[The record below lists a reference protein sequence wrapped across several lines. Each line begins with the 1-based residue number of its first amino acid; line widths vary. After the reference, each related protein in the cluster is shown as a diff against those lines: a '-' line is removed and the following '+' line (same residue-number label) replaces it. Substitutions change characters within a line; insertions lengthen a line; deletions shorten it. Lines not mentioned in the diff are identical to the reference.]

1 MSFNISKESFSGD
14 FYSVDLSSDGTIGIA
29 GSSSANG
36 ILYTNDSGANWIQS
50 NVTTGSFYSVALS
63 SNGTIGIAGGY
74 SNNGIYYTNNSGPT
88 AANWTQSN
96 VTTGDFYSV
105 ALSSD
110 GTIGIAGS
118 SSENGI
124 YYTNDS
130 GANWT
135 QSNVTTGNFYSVAL
149 SSDGTIG
156 IVGSASNNGIYY
168 TNDSGANWTQSN
180 VTTGDFYSVALS
192 SNGTIGIAGS
202 ASGNGIYYTNS
213 IICYEE
219 NVEILCYENDSE
231 IFKKISKLKIGDTV
245 KTYKDG
251 YKNIKYLKQ
260 FKYTH
265 IQKYETD
272 YLYKYKNTDIIITGG
287 HSILVDEL
295 TEEESINNLKYMF
308 SSTIHDKKL
317 LLACASDKF
326 EKITDKKDYIL
337 YHLVLENENSKG
349 HYGVYLKN
357 DILSESCSEA
367 AFLEFFNLP
376 DIRQPDIRQPDIR
389 QPDIRQPSSVI
400 LSHSIHPTNVAD
412 MPAQSSPFV
421 KLQAGGI
428 IIENGRIICLNMPS
442 SGVKVVLQS
451 GHKLPK
457 TNVTISNSIITIP
470 AGTIV
475 FLQNGTPIC
484 LQFAANG
491 FQVVS
496 SSPF

>member
-74 SNNGIYYTNNSGPT
+74 
-88 AANWTQSN
+88 
-96 VTTGDFYSV
+96 
-105 ALSSD
+105 
-110 GTIGIAGS
+110 
-118 SSENGI
+118 
-124 YYTNDS
+124 
-130 GANWT
+130 
-135 QSNVTTGNFYSVAL
+135 
-149 SSDGTIG
+149 
-156 IVGSASNNGIYY
+156 SNNGIYY

-376 DIRQPDIRQPDIR
+376 DIRQPDIRQP
-389 QPDIRQPSSVI
+389 SSVI